1 MPRTLIIALLA
12 SLLAPMSSAQMRG
25 GIHVTTGATGFRH
38 FRSGGFAY
46 PFFYSDYGP
55 ESEPPPPA
63 PPVMIERKIIQPDRP
78 TEPLLIEWQGDHFVR
93 YGGAAASASPDY
105 AEVASVSPP
114 AKVAA
119 RSESSHE
126 LPPAVLVYRDGR
138 REKVSDYVITHGIL
152 YARGDGYSQAS
163 RSIQLSALDLATT
176 FRANQ
181 DNGVKFVLPESSNDV
196 VTRP

>member
-12 SLLAPMSSAQMRG
+12 LALAPLSSAQMRG
-25 GIHVTTGATGFRH
+25 GVHVGAAGTGFRH
-38 FRSGGFAY
+38 VRSGGFAY

-63 PPVMIERKIIQPDRP
+63 PPLVIEKKVMQSDRP

-105 AEVASVSPP
+105 VEVASISPP
-114 AKVAA
+114 AKAA
-119 RSESSHE
+119 ALSEARHE
-126 LPPAVLVYRDGR
+126 LPPAILVYRDGH
-138 REKVSDYVITHGIL
+138 REEVSDYVITRGVL

-163 RSIQLSALDLATT
+163 RNIQLSALDLRTT

-181 DNGVKFVLPESSNDV
+181 DQGVKFVLPERSNDV